1 MVDRSARRAFLAAY
15 RSSLRAVDPYL
26 VTQRHLSGMGERLEV
41 GGEAVQ
47 SGRGVRM
54 LAVGKAAHGMAR
66 GVLAVLSSRL
76 VGGLII
82 SDHHRPTPDP
92 RLKVMVGDHPY
103 PGQASLLAGQAALA
117 LAAEGHPDELLLV
130 LVSGGG
136 SSLMEVP
143 VPGIT
148 FGDLAATGRAL
159 VTGGVPISEMN
170 VVRRHLSLVKNGGI
184 TRMAGRRPLAGLLI
198 SDVVDGPAS
207 AVASGPTVADGT
219 TPGQARAVLADY
231 RLEERVPPSVRAYL
245 DSARSVA
252 GPSVRRPF
260 QVLADGREA
269 ARAAG
274 AELSARGISAETVA
288 APVVGDAKV
297 AAREVMDNATENQVR
312 VYWGETTVRIDVSS
326 PGRGDATNMP
336 PWSPPDGWPSG
347 DGESLAPL
355 PPTAWTGRATPQE
368 VWWTR
373 RLSNGAGLSA
383 WTGVSTSAA
392 TTLHLFWPARVTWL
406 SPGAPGLMWAICGW
420 WAGEQARGLE
430 TGRMMVRR

>member
-15 RSSLRAVDPYL
+15 RAALRAVDPYL
-26 VTQRHLSGMGERLEV
+26 VTERHLSGMGERLEV
-41 GGEAVQ
+41 GGEAVL
-47 SGRGVRM
+47 SGRGVRI

-66 GVLAVLSSRL
+66 GALAVLSSRL
-76 VGGLII
+76 LGGLII
-82 SDHHRPTPDP
+82 SDHHRPAPDP

-103 PGQASLLAGQAALA
+103 PGQASLAAGQAALA

-143 VPGIT
+143 APGIS

-170 VVRRHLSLVKNGGI
+170 VVRRHLSAVKNGGI
-184 TRMAGRRPLAGLLI
+184 TRMAGGRPLASLLI

-219 TPGQARAVLADY
+219 TPGQARAVLAEY
-231 RLEERVPPSVRAYL
+231 RLEGRVPPSVPAYL

-274 AELSARGISAETVA
+274 AELSSRGISTETVA
-288 APVVGDAKV
+288 APVVGDAEA
-297 AAREVMDNATENQVR
+297 AAREAMDNATANRVH

-326 PGRGDATNMP
+326 PGRGGRNQHAALVAAGWMAGRGRGIFGAFAT
-336 PWSPPDGWPSG
+336 DGV
-347 DGESLAPL
+347 DGESDAAGGLVDSA
-355 PPTAWTGRATPQE
+355 TVERGRAVGLDWRE
-368 VWWTR
+368 HLR
-373 RLSNGAGLSA
+373 RYDSSSFLAGSGDLVVTGP
-383 WTGVSTSAA
+383 TGVNVGD
-392 TTLHLFWPARVTWL
+392 LWL
-406 SPGAPGLMWAICGW
+406 VGG
-420 WAGEQARGLE
+420 
-430 TGRMMVRR
+430 